1 MLKMLDVKTKSI
13 TEAKKDFSKIIKD
26 ISKTGEPTF
35 IFNHNKP
42 EAVILSN
49 AVYEKLVK
57 DYNEMENK
65 LFYSYLNDRV
75 TAGSGELI
83 SATEVIESNQEH
95 NPFAALADK
104 DLFD

>member
-1 MLKMLDVKTKSI
+1 MFKMLDVKTKSI

-26 ISKTGEPTF
+26 TSKTAEPTF

-49 AVYEKLVK
+49 TVYEKLVK

-65 LFYSYLNDRV
+65 LFYNQLNDRV
-75 TAGSGELI
+75 TAGPGKLI

-95 NPFAALADK
+95 NPFAALSDK